1 MLCTFNVSSG
11 EWCKFGRFFSRFSY
25 CNALVYIG
33 IAYNFGRL
41 CTFLFF
47 LQQSGIWAA
56 SLRVG
61 GIGRDACYVSLLCRT
76 IQRLLAT
83 LTISGDDVHRQ
94 LPRHTSLATA
104 VYTDSYHEL
113 FLQVRKIIVAGV
125 MNNYRRCV
133 VIILLKAYRI
143 ARNISRLPPTGPARR
158 STTKP
163 VDCNRR
169 RMAPLAQYVVST
181 PPGRMLW

>member
-11 EWCKFGRFFSRFSY
+11 EWCKFGRFFGRFSY

-41 CTFLFF
+41 CTFLLFF

-83 LTISGDDVHRQ
+83 LTISGDDV
-94 LPRHTSLATA
+94 AVVTA
-104 VYTDSYHEL
+104 VLLGSYC
-113 FLQVRKIIVAGV
+113 V
-125 MNNYRRCV
+125 MPR
-133 VIILLKAYRI
+133 
-143 ARNISRLPPTGPARR
+143 
-158 STTKP
+158 
-163 VDCNRR
+163 
-169 RMAPLAQYVVST
+169 
-181 PPGRMLW
+181 